1 MIDTTKLFS
10 RKFLTTT
17 HNVTTQNYMWWRD
30 SGNLDLNASYQ
41 RDYVWTNREQ
51 QEFLYSIFNN
61 LPLGHIALID
71 RDSWV
76 DDVANYEIVDGK
88 QRITTLL
95 KFFDNEIAYKVDGV
109 EVFYKDLDIV
119 SQRQVKNKTLPYQQL
134 INVTEKDKLEYF
146 YRVNFSGV
154 PQSEE
159 HRIKII
165 ELLGGVK

>member
-17 HNVTTQNYMWWRD
+17 QNVTMHNYLHWRD
-30 SGNLDLNASYQ
+30 SGEMDLNAPYQ
-41 RDYVWTNREQ
+41 RDYVWTDKEQ
-51 QEFLYSIFNN
+51 QEFLYSIFHN
-61 LPLGHIALID
+61 LPLGHVAIID
-71 RDSWV
+71 RDSYIEGV
-76 DDVANYEIVDGK
+76 PNYEVVDGK

-95 KFFDNEIAYKVDGV
+95 KFFDNEIAYRVDGV
-109 EVFYKDLDIV
+109 DVFYKDLDIV
-119 SQRQVKNKTLPYQQL
+119 TQRQVKHKTLPYQQL

-146 YRVNFSGV
+146 YLVNFSGV

-165 ELLGGVK
+165 ELLGGV